1 MIEIWRTVNDRSDLG
16 AKTQY
21 NLNLSH
27 ARYDIK
33 NAFYVSSCNDTKSKV
48 SINLHTF
55 CAYWIQIENIH
66 TYYHYIEVC
75 GLQFKGKS
83 RIWGFA
89 LYSSESGQILF
100 LVTPISPFVC
110 FSEDHNVFLKFLSCL
125 HWVT

>member
-1 MIEIWRTVNDRSDLG
+1 MQGMTLKMSFMFLLAMI
-16 AKTQY
+16 
-21 NLNLSH
+21 LNPKYLSIFILLMLTGY
-27 ARYDIK
+27 RL
-33 NAFYVSSCNDTKSKV
+33 NN
-48 SINLHTF
+48 
-55 CAYWIQIENIH
+55 IQA
-66 TYYHYIEVC
+66 YYHYIEVC